1 MKLRPKNWEVFQ
13 HYKDRCP
20 PWIKLHR
27 DILNDRAFMLLP
39 VASKALAPLLWLL
52 ASESKAQDGTFDAST
67 DELEFRLRISRKEIE
82 FGRKALIENGFFVD
96 ASIVLAGCLQ
106 VAIPETEGEREGE
119 TETETE
125 AEVDSAKKSRR
136 KTRIAAEFDPRP
148 EEKLLADDLGI
159 DFEPQLQAFKDHHEA
174 KGSLMA
180 DWNAALRTWLR
191 NAKRWERPA
200 PGTRPRV
207 NQQEAIEAQNIAVA
221 NRFIQR
227 MKTHEQR

>member
-1 MKLRPKNWEVFQ
+1 MKLRPKKWEAFQ

-27 DILNDRAFMLLP
+27 EILNDRVFMLLP
-39 VASKALAPLLWLL
+39 TASKALAPLLWLL

-96 ASIVLAGCLQ
+96 ASIVLAPCEQ
-106 VAIPETEGEREGE
+106 TTSTEGEEEGE
-119 TETETE
+119 EEGKTKKEGEE
-125 AEVDSAKKSRR
+125 DSANQSRR

-159 DFEPQLQAFKDHHEA
+159 EFEPQLQAFKDHHEA

-191 NAKRWERPA
+191 NAKRWERSA